1 MGLTY
6 CLNGGDASDAVASVV
21 NSFIQTQGGVK
32 GIINQFEK
40 QGLGPT
46 ILSWVGKGDNHPITA
61 AQMYR
66 ALGFVTLQQLGGQ
79 LGMSPD
85 EMAAK
90 LSKVLPKAIENAA
103 AEETR
108 IPTPARSGWRY
119 FSSSATRH

>member
-1 MGLTY
+1 MGLSHSV
-6 CLNGGDASDAVASVV
+6 NGGDVSASLASVV
-21 NSFIQTQGGVK
+21 NDFIQTQGGVK
-32 GIINQFEK
+32 GVVNRFEK

-46 ILSWVGKGDNHPITA
+46 IQSWVGNGDNYPITA

-90 LSKVLPKAIENAA
+90 LSKVLPKAIETVAA
-103 AEETR
+103 AGKR
-108 IPTPARSGWRY
+108 ITTPTRSGWRY
-119 FSSSATRH
+119 FTSSTTRH

>member
-1 MGLTY
+1 MGLSY
-6 CLNGGDASDAVASVV
+6 SLNGIDGSAALGSVV
-21 NSFIQTQGGVK
+21 NGFIQTQGGVK
-32 GIINQFEK
+32 GVVNQFEK

-46 ILSWVGKGDNHPITA
+46 IQSWVGKGEKHPISS
-61 AQMYR
+61 AQIYR